1 MRDLPR
7 RIMEHASALQE
18 GTPLCPRALLH
29 LGNRTAVDQALS
41 RLARSG
47 ELMRIFQGIYLRPIK
62 TRFGIR
68 APRLEAVLAAL
79 SGLWGE
85 IIVPSGG
92 ATANFLGLTLQ
103 NPIRPVYLTSGPNRE
118 LHFGKL
124 IVDLRHASR
133 SQLTAPHTKAG
144 DIIRALLWLGPE
156 EVEDHLETLWST
168 LSRKDMDELATARST
183 MPNWMAE
190 SVSLRLTNA

>member
-7 RIMEHASALQE
+7 RIMEHASTLQE

-29 LGNRTAVDQALS
+29 MANRTAVDQALS

-47 ELMRIFQGIYLRPIK
+47 ELMRVFQGVYLRPIK

-79 SGLWGE
+79 SDLWGE

-92 ATANFLGLTLQ
+92 ATANFLGLTPQ

-124 IVDLRHASR
+124 IVELRHASR

-156 EVEDHLETLWST
+156 EVEDHLEKLWLT
-168 LSRKDMDELATARST
+168 LSRKDLDELATARST
-183 MPNWMAE
+183 MPSWMAE
-190 SVSLRLTNA
+190 SVSIRLTNA

>member
-7 RIMEHASALQE
+7 RIMEHASTLQE

-29 LGNRTAVDQALS
+29 MGNRTAVDQALS

-47 ELMRIFQGIYLRPIK
+47 ELMRIFQGVYLRPIK

-68 APRLEAVLAAL
+68 APRLEAVLASL
-79 SGLWGE
+79 SDLWGE

-92 ATANFLGLTLQ
+92 ATANFLGLTPQ
-103 NPIRPVYLTSGPNRE
+103 NPIRPVYFTSGPNRE
-118 LHFGKL
+118 LRFGKL
-124 IVDLRHASR
+124 IVELRHASR

-156 EVEDHLETLWST
+156 EVEDHLEKLWLT
-168 LSRKDMDELATARST
+168 LSRKDLDELATARST
-183 MPNWMAE
+183 MPSWMAE
-190 SVSLRLTNA
+190 SVSIRLTNA

>member
-7 RIMEHASALQE
+7 RIMEHASTLQE

-29 LGNRTAVDQALS
+29 MGNRTAVDQALS

-47 ELMRIFQGIYLRPIK
+47 ELMRIFQGVYLRPIK

-68 APRLEAVLAAL
+68 APRLEAVLASL
-79 SGLWGE
+79 SDLWGE

-92 ATANFLGLTLQ
+92 AAANFLGLTPQ
-103 NPIRPVYLTSGPNRE
+103 NPIRPVYFTSGPNRE
-118 LHFGKL
+118 LRFGKL
-124 IVDLRHASR
+124 IVELRHASR

-144 DIIRALLWLGPE
+144 DIVRALLWLGPE
-156 EVEDHLETLWST
+156 EVEDHLEKLWLT
-168 LSRKDMDELATARST
+168 LSRKDLDELATARST
-183 MPNWMAE
+183 MPSWMAE
-190 SVSLRLTNA
+190 SVSIRLTNA

>member
-7 RIMEHASALQE
+7 RIMEHASTLQE

-29 LGNRTAVDQALS
+29 MGNRTAVDQALS

-47 ELMRIFQGIYLRPIK
+47 ELMRIFQGVYLRPIK

-79 SGLWGE
+79 SDLWGE

-92 ATANFLGLTLQ
+92 ATANFLGLTSQ
-103 NPIRPVYLTSGPNRE
+103 NPTRPIYFTSGPNRE
-118 LHFGKL
+118 LHFGEL
-124 IVDLRHASR
+124 IVELRHASR

-144 DIIRALLWLGPE
+144 DIIRALLWLGPR
-156 EVEDHLETLWST
+156 EVEDHLEKLWST
-168 LSRKDMDELATARST
+168 LSRKDLDELAAARST

-190 SVSLRLTNA
+190 SVSVRLTDA

>member
-7 RIMEHASALQE
+7 RIMEHASTLQE

-29 LGNRTAVDQALS
+29 MGNRTAVDQALS

-47 ELMRIFQGIYLRPIK
+47 ELMRIFQGVYLRPIK

-68 APRLEAVLAAL
+68 APRLEAVLASL
-79 SGLWGE
+79 SDLWGE

-92 ATANFLGLTLQ
+92 ATANFLGLTPQ
-103 NPIRPVYLTSGPNRE
+103 NPIRPVYFTSGPNRE
-118 LHFGKL
+118 LRFGRL
-124 IVDLRHASR
+124 IVELRHASR

-156 EVEDHLETLWST
+156 EVEDHLEKLWLT
-168 LSRKDMDELATARST
+168 LSRKDLDELATARST
-183 MPNWMAE
+183 MPSWMAE
-190 SVSLRLTNA
+190 SVSIRLTNA

>member
-7 RIMEHASALQE
+7 RIMEHASTLQE

-29 LGNRTAVDQALS
+29 MGNRTAVDQALS

-47 ELMRIFQGIYLRPIK
+47 ELMRIFQGVYLRPIK

-68 APRLEAVLAAL
+68 APRLEAVLASL
-79 SGLWGE
+79 SDLWGE

-92 ATANFLGLTLQ
+92 AAANFLGLTPQ
-103 NPIRPVYLTSGPNRE
+103 NPIRPVYFTSGPNRE
-118 LHFGKL
+118 LRFGNL
-124 IVDLRHASR
+124 IVELRHASR

-156 EVEDHLETLWST
+156 EVEDHLEKLWLT
-168 LSRKDMDELATARST
+168 LSRKDLDELATARST
-183 MPNWMAE
+183 MPSWMAE
-190 SVSLRLTNA
+190 SVSIRLTNA

>member
-7 RIMEHASALQE
+7 RIMEHASTLQE
-18 GTPLCPRALLH
+18 GTPLCARALLH

-47 ELMRIFQGIYLRPIK
+47 KLMRIFQGVYLHPVK

-68 APRLEAVLAAL
+68 APRLEAVLGAL

-92 ATANFLGLTLQ
+92 ATANFLGLIPQ

-118 LHFGKL
+118 LHFGKN
-124 IVDLRHASR
+124 IVELRHAPR
-133 SQLTAPHTKAG
+133 SHLTAPHTKTG

-156 EVEDHLETLWST
+156 GIEDHLEKLWPT
-168 LSRKDMDELATARST
+168 LSRKDLDELATARST

-190 SVSLRLTNA
+190 SVSVRLKNA